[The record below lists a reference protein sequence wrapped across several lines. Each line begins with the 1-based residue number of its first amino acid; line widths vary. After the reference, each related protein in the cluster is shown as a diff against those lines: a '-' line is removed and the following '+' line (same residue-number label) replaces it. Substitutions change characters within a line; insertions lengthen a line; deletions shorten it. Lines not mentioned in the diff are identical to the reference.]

1 MYTVPAKIRR
11 VNKVWPH
18 KLIPLETTWVSQTRK
33 ATGSG
38 DNRSAGAG
46 VNIGFKKKSLKHYLG
61 QEKRPAGELGR
72 L

>member
-1 MYTVPAKIRR
+1 MVPAKTRC

-18 KLIPLETTWVSQTRK
+18 SSYLWRPPGSHRQEKRLGQGTT
-33 ATGSG
+33 G
-38 DNRSAGAG
+38 SAGAG